1 MDTATATQTNERAR
15 YLCQLVFW
23 AVFWVWGTYGFL
35 ADDVFRALQHARS
48 ALMWALDAAMV
59 LMACAV
65 VRNRWT
71 IMAMGAFAACAWGI
85 TCYVN
90 HESTLFWINGM
101 REFIGL
107 IMVYPVMLFIMG
119 TEQSRERFLDSFDR
133 QGLYFLLVQAFCIL
147 VQLFEHGAGDLV
159 GGGFGHYFSG
169 QVSVTIYL
177 ISFFLLRRRID
188 NQHFLYSLGQ
198 NKVYILLLLPTFL
211 NETKVSFVMLAL
223 YFLLLV
229 PIDRKLLL
237 RMVVV
242 VPLVALAMWAGVFLY
257 TYTTSLSQ
265 SGIYF
270 SSVEDVVAYFVL
282 DDLDSVEGDARWNME
297 NNRGITDVPRFTK
310 LAYLAVL
317 NEQEPGHM
325 AVGFGVG
332 QFKGGTQIAT
342 SEFARTYDWLLMGS
356 VPYVFHIYIQL
367 GIVGLLSL
375 LLYFTFLALWR
386 PQWATG
392 RDVNLQLMLL
402 MVVLLV
408 LFYNDML
415 RNLAFC
421 MLFFTLMAASWK
433 RSLAPDPGPKEKGVP
448 FYSSHGSP
456 SPHGEG
462 IGGEAPQ
469 LTTRN

>member
-1 MDTATATQTNERAR
+1 MVTAMAMATPTNSRSR
-15 YLCQLVFW
+15 LFCQLVFW
-23 AVFWVWGTYGFL
+23 VVFWVWGTYGFL
-35 ADDVFRALQHARS
+35 ADDVFRPLQQARS
-48 ALMWALDAAMV
+48 AVMWGLDAVIA
-59 LMACAV
+59 LMAVTV
-65 VRNRWT
+65 VRRRWAIAIT
-71 IMAMGAFAACAWGI
+71 VAFAALAWLV
-85 TCYVN
+85 TCRLN
-90 HESTLFWINGM
+90 HEATLFWINGM

-107 IMVYPVMLFIMG
+107 LMVYPVMLFIFDDPD
-119 TEQSRERFLDSFDR
+119 SRERFLDSFDR
-133 QGLYFLLVQAFCIL
+133 QGLYFIIVQAFCIV
-147 VQLFEHGAGDLV
+147 VQLFMHGAGDLV
-159 GGGFGHYFSG
+159 GGGYGHYYSG

-188 NQHFLYSLGQ
+188 PDHFLSSLAQ
-198 NKVYILLLLPTFL
+198 NKVYLILLLPTFL

-223 YFLLLV
+223 YFLLLA

-237 RMVVV
+237 RLLFIGPV
-242 VPLVALAMWAGVFLY
+242 VALLLWAGLFLY

-282 DDLDSVEGDARWNME
+282 DDLDKVEGDAKWNIE
-297 NNRGITDVPRFTK
+297 NNRGVADVPRFTK

-317 NEQEPGHM
+317 NQQEPGHVM
-325 AVGFGVG
+325 AGFGVG
-332 QFKGGTQIAT
+332 HFKGGTQMAA

-367 GIVGLLSL
+367 GVIGLIL
-375 LLYFTFLALWR
+375 LQLYFAFLALKR

-408 LFYNDML
+408 YIYNDML

-421 MLFFTLMAASWK
+421 MLLFALLAASW
-433 RSLAPDPGPKEKGVP
+433 RLTPLPSA
-448 FYSSHGSP
+448 SP
-456 SPHGEG
+456 SPSPS
-462 IGGEAPQ
+462 APSPSASPSAMSR
-469 LTTRN
+469 LRRGHTKV